1 MVITVLLFFLFI
13 GCFLLG
19 MMWVRQGLAALSE
32 QKMKRWMENITNRPV
47 NGFMIGTLVT
57 AVLQSS
63 SAVMV
68 MTIGM
73 VSAGILSFSQ
83 TIGII
88 LGTNIGTTVTLEL
101 LALPITNLT
110 YVLVG
115 GSIVLKMSRRTWVSS
130 LGTLLFGL
138 GMIFAA
144 MTGFEWTAS
153 LLFQQPFFSGL
164 FKQMD
169 HISIAFLVGIVFT
182 SLIQSSTAMTGIA
195 IGFLNAEAI
204 TLEGGISIMLGA
216 NIGTCVTAW
225 LASIGGGREAKL
237 TAYAHIWLN
246 VIGGMA
252 AIPFI
257 EPLSVLCQILSDT
270 SGTQLAH
277 ASVLYNLISS
287 LIVLPFSIQFGQFI
301 ERIHK

>member
-164 FKQMD
+164 FEQMD

-204 TLEGGISIMLGA
+204 TLEAGISIMLGA

-225 LASIGGGREAKL
+225 LASISGGREAKL